1 MGKAGRVRV
10 TGPLAPY
17 AASFEKSLAD
27 RGYKAKRGQLYL
39 MAQLSRWLGHRGLD
53 GCDLAPA
60 LADAFVAE
68 RRLSAPS
75 RHISVRRLGLLVE
88 HLVGSGVIATWERAP
103 DSSPT
108 EVLLSGYSRYL
119 LEERGLCRASLR
131 HYVGVARSFLGSL
144 PGDGG
149 PGLEGLGAREV
160 TAFVL
165 AECQR
170 CKTGSAK
177 AMTTRLRSFLRYLF
191 VEGLVPAALAGA
203 VPSVA
208 HWRLSSLPKA
218 LGPGQVERL
227 LASCD
232 RRSSTGRRDF
242 AVITLL
248 WRLGL
253 RASEA
258 AGLVLDD
265 VDWAAGELVVRG
277 KGGRQDRLPLPVDVG
292 GAVVAWLQRGRPRS
306 EHRAVFL
313 RVRPPIGPLSPSST
327 SAIVHH
333 ACERAG
339 VPVANAHRLRH
350 TCACE
355 LLQAGGSLAEV
366 GEILRHGQSAATST
380 YAKVDRRALAAVVRP
395 WPGRAR

>member
-1 MGKAGRVRV
+1 MGKTGRVRV

-17 AASFEKSLAD
+17 AASFEKNLVD
-27 RGYKAKRGQLYL
+27 RGYKARQDQLYL
-39 MAQLSRWLGHRGLD
+39 MAQLSRWLGDRGLD
-53 GCDLAPA
+53 GCDLGPE
-60 LADAFVAE
+60 LAGAFVAE

-75 RHISVRRLGLLVE
+75 KHISVRRLAALVD
-88 HLVGSGVIATWERAP
+88 HLVGSGVIATWGRAP

-108 EVLLSGYSRYL
+108 EVLLTRYSRYL
-119 LEERGLCRASLR
+119 VEERGLCRASVR
-131 HYVGVARSFLGSL
+131 HYVGVARSFLASL
-144 PGDGG
+144 PGGG
-149 PGLEGLGAREV
+149 PGLEGLGAAEV
-160 TAFVL
+160 SAFVL
-165 AECQR
+165 AECRR

-177 AMTTRLRSFLRYLF
+177 AMTTRLRSLLRYLF
-191 VEGLVPAALAGA
+191 VEGLAPAALAGA

-208 HWRLSSLPKA
+208 HWRLSSLPRA
-218 LGPGQVERL
+218 LGPGQVARL

-253 RASEA
+253 RCSEV
-258 AGLVLDD
+258 AGLALDD

-292 GAVVAWLQRGRPRS
+292 EAVVAWLQRGRPRS
-306 EHRAVFL
+306 GHRAVFL
-313 RVRPPIGPLSPSST
+313 RVRAPLGPLSPGGVP
-327 SAIVHH
+327 AIVQH
-333 ACERAG
+333 ACVRAG
-339 VPVANAHRLRH
+339 VPVAAAHRLRH
-350 TCACE
+350 SAACD

-366 GEILRHGQSAATST
+366 GQVLRHGQSAATST

-395 WPGRAR
+395 WPGQAR